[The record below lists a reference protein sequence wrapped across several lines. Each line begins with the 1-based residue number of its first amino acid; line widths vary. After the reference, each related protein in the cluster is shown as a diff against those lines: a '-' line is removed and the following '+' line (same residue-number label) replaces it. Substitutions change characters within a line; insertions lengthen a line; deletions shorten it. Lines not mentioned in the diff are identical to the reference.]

1 MSDAGET
8 GDSDIVPG
16 LLEQMTFFGGRG
28 EGEGKCWGNANR
40 RRQESG
46 WVGHRGAVNGVG
58 WGVSPKAQAQVLR
71 LSEAGNRKPSK
82 ALEQVS
88 TR

>member
-1 MSDAGET
+1 M
-8 GDSDIVPG
+8 
-16 LLEQMTFFGGRG
+16 
-28 EGEGKCWGNANR
+28 
-40 RRQESG
+40 
-46 WVGHRGAVNGVG
+46 NGVG
-58 WGVSPKAQAQVLR
+58 WGVSPKEQAQVLR